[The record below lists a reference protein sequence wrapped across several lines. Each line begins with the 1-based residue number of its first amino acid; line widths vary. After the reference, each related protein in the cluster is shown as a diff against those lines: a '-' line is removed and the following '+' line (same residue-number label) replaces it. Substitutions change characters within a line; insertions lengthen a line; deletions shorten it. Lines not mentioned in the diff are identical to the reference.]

1 MGADALDGRDVTL
14 SVALTTYNGC
24 PFIGPQLESIA
35 AQTRPPDEIVIGDD
49 QSNDGTPLVA
59 ERFAVTSAIPTHLQR
74 NAARL
79 GIARNFEH
87 VVRRCSGEIVVFA
100 DQDDVWMPHRLA
112 AIEAALRAEPDAL
125 GVFSNGLFIDERGAA
140 LPGTLFDKCA
150 FDTDARLRFRA
161 DGAVAELVRRNVV
174 TGATLAV
181 RRSAL
186 LPLLP
191 FDGFWPHDYY
201 MALGLSVLG
210 RLLVI
215 EEPLIHYRR
224 HARQHIGFP
233 AKSWRGVLQLVRG
246 QSAAAC
252 AQESLAFEQL
262 RQRLI
267 ALGVDARAP
276 VIEVLDGKR
285 RLLAQ
290 RAEMRTWRR
299 RAPALMWRGLRE
311 GGYRNFS
318 IGWKQLVIDLVAL
331 GVSADRASP
340 NLRV

>member
-1 MGADALDGRDVTL
+1 MGEDVTL
-14 SVALTTYNGC
+14 SVALTTCNGC
-24 PFIGPQLESIA
+24 PFIGPQLASIA
-35 AQTRPPDEIVIGDD
+35 AQTRAPDEIVIGDD
-49 QSNDGTPLVA
+49 RSDDDTPLVA
-59 ERFAVTSAIPTHLQR
+59 EQFAAACRIPTHVQR
-74 NAARL
+74 NPTLL
-79 GIARNFEH
+79 GIACNFEQ
-87 VVRRCSGEIVVFA
+87 VVRRCRGEIVVFA

-112 AIEAALRAEPDAL
+112 TLEAALRAAPDAL

-140 LPGTLFDKCA
+140 LPGTLFEKCA
-150 FDTDARLRFRA
+150 FDADARRRFRG
-161 DGAVAELVRRNVV
+161 DGALAELVRRNVV

-181 RRSAL
+181 RRRAL

-215 EEPLIHYRR
+215 DDPLIYYRR
-224 HARQHIGFP
+224 HARQQIGFP
-233 AKSWRGVLQLVRG
+233 AKTWRGMLQLVRG

-262 RQRLI
+262 RLRLI
-267 ALGVDARAP
+267 ALGIDARAP
-276 VIEVLDGKR
+276 VIQVLLGKR

-290 RAEMRTWRR
+290 RAEMRMSRG

-311 GGYRNFS
+311 GGYRKFS
-318 IGWKQLVIDLVAL
+318 IGWKQLIIDLVAL
-331 GVSADRASP
+331 GVSAEHRASP

>member
-1 MGADALDGRDVTL
+1 MGEDVTL

-35 AQTRPPDEIVIGDD
+35 AQTRVPDEVVIGDD
-49 QSNDGTPLVA
+49 RSDDDTPLVT
-59 ERFAVTSAIPTHLQR
+59 ERFAATSGIPTRLQR
-74 NAARL
+74 NPSRL
-79 GIARNFEH
+79 GIARNFEQ
-87 VVRRCSGEIVVFA
+87 VVRRCSGDIVVFA

-112 AIEAALRAEPDAL
+112 AVEAALGAEPDAL
-125 GVFSNGLFIDERGAA
+125 GVFSNGSLIDEHGAP
-140 LPGTLFDKCA
+140 LPGTLFDQCA
-150 FDTDARLRFRA
+150 FDSDARLRFR
-161 DGAVAELVRRNVV
+161 GAGAIAELVRRNVV

-201 MALGLSVLG
+201 MALGLSALG

-215 EEPLIHYRR
+215 DDPLIHYRR
-224 HARQHIGFP
+224 HARQQIGFP

-246 QSAAAC
+246 QNAAAC

-262 RQRLI
+262 RLRLI
-267 ALGVDARAP
+267 ALGVDAGAP
-276 VIEVLDGKR
+276 LIQVLRGKR

-290 RAEMRTWRR
+290 RAEMRSRRR

-311 GGYRNFS
+311 GGYRKFS
-318 IGWKQLVIDLVAL
+318 IGWKQLIIDLVAL
-331 GVSADRASP
+331 GVSPDHRASP